1 MRTISNE
8 KGRKKRSICEW
19 FGFFLS
25 KDGAVEWGLA
35 ERAFAA
41 RGGVL
46 YELFALL
53 LPQDVIGIKP
63 RVDTRGGA
71 GLKGFILFR
80 TNGGHEFWANY
91 LCYSLLKKGLLIRNY
106 SAGSPINRSFGALSI
121 LRDKKEA
128 MDIAARL
135 SFIPQEILNIENNR
149 LELEQI
155 LGVISAPVFLASVDP
170 GDIHNHILHLRN
182 AIHILEN
189 SKRALLEEQQELIV
203 AAAAQP

>member
-1 MRTISNE
+1 
-8 KGRKKRSICEW
+8 
-19 FGFFLS
+19 
-25 KDGAVEWGLA
+25 LA

-63 RVDTRGGA
+63 RVDRYPR

>member
-1 MRTISNE
+1 
-8 KGRKKRSICEW
+8 
-19 FGFFLS
+19 
-25 KDGAVEWGLA
+25 
-35 ERAFAA
+35 
-41 RGGVL
+41 
-46 YELFALL
+46 
-53 LPQDVIGIKP
+53 
-63 RVDTRGGA
+63 
-71 GLKGFILFR
+71 
-80 TNGGHEFWANY
+80 
-91 LCYSLLKKGLLIRNY
+91 
-106 SAGSPINRSFGALSI
+106 
-121 LRDKKEA
+121 